1 MQSKNYTTIRIVPM
15 DKYDKRAL
23 HNQSE
28 CVHHRMRRRCAQK
41 TGLLLNTAALF
52 MFVASFYFY
61 SKLFGVCNKVC
72 TNESACNDQIVRRD
86 VWLNAKTHK
95 LPTNKLRRRL
105 LIALTRALCC
115 FFEINVQNPCCSH

>member
-15 DKYDKRAL
+15 HKYDKRAL

-28 CVHHRMRRRCAQK
+28 CVHHRMKRRCAQK

-72 TNESACNDQIVRRD
+72 TNESARISTKESEEMCGLMQKRINCQQTNYD
-86 VWLNAKTHK
+86 VDC
-95 LPTNKLRRRL
+95 L
-105 LIALTRALCC
+105 L
-115 FFEINVQNPCCSH
+115 H